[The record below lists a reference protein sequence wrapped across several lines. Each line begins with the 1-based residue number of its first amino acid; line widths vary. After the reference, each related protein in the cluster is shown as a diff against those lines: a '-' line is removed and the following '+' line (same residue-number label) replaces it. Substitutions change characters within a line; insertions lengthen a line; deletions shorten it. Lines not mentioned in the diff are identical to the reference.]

1 MARYLVKCSAEAIP
15 QIEKLA
21 KINYRSKCTDL
32 VTIEADQGVAE
43 KLRGIE
49 GVREVR
55 EARQGTLI

>member
-1 MARYLVKCSAEAIP
+1 MKCSAEAIP